1 MRVPYWED
9 RLVEFIDD
17 RAGKAF
23 VWGSND
29 CATFASDWVRICT
42 GQTLFEA
49 DYDDVHGAA
58 AELASRGGMEAAVT
72 AVLGEPLPNPLA
84 AQRGDVGLVETEGR
98 VSLVVVIGA
107 DVIGPGEEHM
117 TALPLTALLKAWR
130 VG

>member
-1 MRVPYWED
+1 MRVARWED

-23 VWGSND
+23 VWGQND

-49 DYDDVHGAA
+49 GYDDVHGAA
-58 AELASRGGMEAAVT
+58 EELASRGGMEAAVT
-72 AVLGEPLPNPLA
+72 AVLGDPLPNPLA

-98 VSLVVVIGA
+98 ISLVVVIGA
-107 DVIGPGEEHM
+107 QVIGPGEERM
-117 TALPLTALLKAWR
+117 TALPLTSLLQAWR